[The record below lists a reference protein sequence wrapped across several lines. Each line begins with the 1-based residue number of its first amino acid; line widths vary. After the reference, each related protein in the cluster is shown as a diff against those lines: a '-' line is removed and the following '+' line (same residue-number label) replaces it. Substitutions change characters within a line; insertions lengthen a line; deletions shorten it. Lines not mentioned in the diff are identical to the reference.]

1 MRKRGT
7 IASWNK
13 DKGFGFISPAS
24 GGKQV
29 FVHIKDFSNRYR
41 QPEIGQ
47 KVNYSESTD
56 KQGRPCA
63 INATRAEDRSV
74 KHENKSTAKFPF
86 ALAIIFMGTVAA
98 SVLSGKL
105 PIHILIVY
113 TSLSILTYIAY
124 ALDKSAAQQGK
135 WRTQEST
142 LHLFSIVGGWPG
154 ALIAQQ
160 NLRHKT
166 KKESFRSVFWGTVT
180 LNCFGF
186 IWLFS
191 SSGSKLLH
199 SIVHRFPL
207 G

>member
-7 IASWNK
+7 IASWNN
-13 DKGFGFISPAS
+13 DKGFGFISPTS

-29 FVHIKDFSNRYR
+29 FVHIKGFSNRYR

-63 INATRAEDRSV
+63 INAARAEDSPV
-74 KHENKSTAKFPF
+74 KHENKSTTKFPF
-86 ALAIIFMGTVAA
+86 VLATLFIGTVSAT
-98 SVLSGKL
+98 VLSGKL
-105 PIHILIVY
+105 PIHILFIY

-124 ALDKSAAQQGK
+124 ALDKSAAQKGK
-135 WRTQEST
+135 RRTQEST
-142 LHLFSIVGGWPG
+142 LHLFSIAGGWPG
-154 ALIAQQ
+154 ALVAQQ

-166 KKESFRSVFWGTVT
+166 KKESFRVTFWVTVVLNLFVFM
-180 LNCFGF
+180 
-186 IWLFS
+186 WLFS
-191 SSGSKLLH
+191 PTGSKLLNSILH
-199 SIVHRFPL
+199 SIPL

>member
-7 IASWNK
+7 ITSWDK

-24 GGKQV
+24 GGKQI
-29 FVHIKDFSNRYR
+29 FVHIKDFSSRYR
-41 QPEIGQ
+41 QPDIGQ
-47 KVNYSESTD
+47 KVNYSESVD

-63 INATRAEDRSV
+63 INATRAEDRPF
-74 KHENKSTAKFPF
+74 KHENKSTTKFPF
-86 ALAIIFMGTVAA
+86 ALAILFIGTVAA

-105 PIHILIVY
+105 PIHILIIY
-113 TSLSILTYIAY
+113 ISLSILTYIAY
-124 ALDKSAAQQGK
+124 ALDKSAAQKGK

-154 ALIAQQ
+154 ALVAQQ

-166 KKESFRSVFWGTVT
+166 KKESYRSIFWVTVV
-180 LNCFGF
+180 LNIFGF

-191 SSGSKLLH
+191 PKGSQLLNSLLQ
-199 SIVHRFPL
+199 SIPL